1 MVITSGSFAL
11 DLMPGINKHYG
22 DAYKE
27 YPIEYTNIFATE
39 SSTRAFER
47 DVQTTGF
54 GLASIMPE
62 GEGVSYDTANQGFNK
77 DYTHVQYGLGFII
90 TRIMVEDD
98 QYERVSK
105 TRAQS
110 LAFSIRQTKEIL
122 GANILNR
129 AFNSSYT
136 GGDGVELCATTHPNG
151 GGAGGTQ
158 QNELTAAADLSE
170 AALEQAYI
178 DIGNWENDRGLRIS
192 IQPRRLIIP
201 INLKFDADRIL
212 KSNQRVDTAD
222 NDINALR
229 AANVFPEGAYV
240 NHYLTDTDAWF
251 IITNCPN
258 GLKYFEREAER
269 FGVDNDFDTDNAKF
283 KATFRCSFG
292 WTDWRGCFGSP
303 GA

>member
-11 DLMPGINKHYG
+11 DLWPGINKHYG
-22 DAYKE
+22 DAYAE

-39 SSTRAFER
+39 TSDKAFER

-54 GLASIMPE
+54 GLASVMNE
-62 GEGVSYDTANQGFNK
+62 GDGVTYDSANQGFNK
-77 DYTHVQYGLGFII
+77 DYTHIQYGLGFII

-98 QYERVSK
+98 QYARPAK
-105 TRAQS
+105 NRAQA

-122 GANILNR
+122 GANVLNR
-129 AFNSSYT
+129 AFSSSYT
-136 GGDGVELCATTHPNG
+136 GADGLELCSELHLNG
-151 GGAGGTQ
+151 GGAGGTW
-158 QNELTAAADLSE
+158 QNEPTDDADLSE
-170 AALEQAYI
+170 SALEQAYI
-178 DIGNWENDRGLRIS
+178 DIGNWTNDRGLRIS

-201 INLKFDADRIL
+201 IQLKFDADRIL

-240 NHYLTDTDAWF
+240 NHYLTDSDAWF

-269 FGVDNDFDTDNAKF
+269 FGVDNDFDTDNAKY

-292 WTDWRGCFGSP
+292 WTDPRGIYGCQ